1 MSLYD
6 RRKFSPLFR
15 AVLNGVCSTALEQQ
29 GYSCVLTTCSN
40 DTTAMNLYQAQ
51 YIISVGL
58 VPCPLFG
65 GLLIVT

>member
-1 MSLYD
+1 
-6 RRKFSPLFR
+6 
-15 AVLNGVCSTALEQQ
+15 VLNGVCSTALEQQ

-51 YIISVGL
+51 YIISVSF

-65 GLLIVT
+65 GVLIVT